1 MSRQPRFSQLSN
13 NLEEIQKNILGFRVE
28 FFDETRFKRFANED
42 IGRLFQSFD
51 EVCITGYFSDGFAKN
66 IIKNLKGLSTRV
78 RIITQEHNVK
88 RANDRKNLASL
99 RKIQDAEV
107 EIMVN
112 HRTHFRM
119 FLCKGEKQGLLVLG
133 SFDFNKEGM
142 NEERR
147 DAGIYTTHPDLVESA
162 YEYFNII
169 WDDEHDSTPLDEKY
183 PDPKNRKRNT
193 SRRPF
198 RDEPPVTL
206 PEEMANEIK
215 STSKRIF
222 RASKKQ
228 KKEFFVA
235 GTGLTSGTE
244 VEVYLD
250 QVVNQIPLHIF
261 KVHPNGSWAGLV
273 KLPPSTVTG
282 THHLW
287 MKDKAT
293 GQVERAEIRVG

>member
-1 MSRQPRFSQLSN
+1 MSRQPRFSQLYN
-13 NLEEIQKNILGFRVE
+13 DLGEIQKNILGFRVE
-28 FFDETRFKRFANED
+28 FFDETRFKKFVNED
-42 IGRLFQSFD
+42 MGQLFQSFD

-78 RIITQEHNVK
+78 RIITQEHNLK
-88 RANDRKNLASL
+88 RPNDRKNLASL

-107 EIMVN
+107 EIRIN

-183 PDPKNRKRNT
+183 PDSKNRKRKT

-250 QVVNQIPLHIF
+250 QIVKQNPLHIF
-261 KVHPNGSWAGLV
+261 
-273 KLPPSTVTG
+273 
-282 THHLW
+282 
-287 MKDKAT
+287 
-293 GQVERAEIRVG
+293 